1 MTTFERFE
9 RDIPELMTELAPAQ
23 IPDYFD
29 DMLQQTA
36 THRQRP
42 AWSYLERWLPMGV
55 IAQALPARPFSWRP
69 LLVLALV
76 GLLIAAGLVAFIG
89 APPRLPPP
97 FGPARNGPIL
107 MNTSG
112 GDILSLDPATGRT
125 APVITGSAHEEGATL
140 SPDGSWMFFARVS
153 PDEGLFVARP
163 DGSDIHKVLGPAD
176 RLTWIDWSQ
185 NSDRIVATGQDA
197 SGVPITLLI
206 DPKDGAT
213 TTLRLGRTFTV
224 VQGRYGTHQLVLT
237 EAVYSKVKFWLVK
250 ADGTDLQSIPASPS
264 AINEP
269 ALSPDGSKLAYAT
282 WDSGDGRGERI
293 HVVDI
298 DSHVDHIAIAD
309 PANFN
314 VWQGAQFSPDGT
326 KILTNRFTS
335 QAYTYQLA
343 IIPADGV
350 GPVVMLGAEHT
361 SSSGGVDTGAAD
373 VLFSPDG
380 TKVYAS
386 YHDDSTTWLL
396 DAATG
401 KGQQVSW
408 PASSSISW
416 QRLAP

>member
-23 IPDYFD
+23 VPDYFD

-55 IAQALPARPFSWRP
+55 IAQTLPARPFSLRP
-69 LLVLALV
+69 LVVLALV

-97 FGPARNGPIL
+97 FGPARNGTIL
-107 MNTSG
+107 VNTAA
-112 GDILSLDPATGRT
+112 GDIVSLDPATGKT
-125 APVITGSAHEEGATL
+125 VPVITGSAHEEGATL

-185 NSDRIVATGQDA
+185 NGDRIVATGQDG

-206 DPKDGAT
+206 NPKDGAT
-213 TTLRLGRTFTV
+213 TTLRLGRTFTI
-224 VQGRYGTHQLVLT
+224 VQGRYGTDQLVLT
-237 EAVYSKVKFWLVK
+237 EAVDSKVKFWLVK
-250 ADGTDLQSIPASPS
+250 ADGNDLRPIPASPS
-264 AINEP
+264 AINAP

-298 DSHVDHIAIAD
+298 DSGLDHIALPD
-309 PANFN
+309 LSDSS

-326 KILTNRFTS
+326 KILTDRFT
-335 QAYTYQLA
+335 QGTYTYQLA
-343 IIPADGV
+343 IIPADGA
-350 GPVVMLGAEHT
+350 GPVVMLGDKHT
-361 SSSGGVDTGAAD
+361 SSWRGVDTGGAD

-380 TKVYAS
+380 TKAYAF

-396 DAATG
+396 DTATG
-401 KGQQVSW
+401 TGQKVSW